1 MLFEPV
7 FDLFGSQKCCKGTQK
22 SFTCKQLRNFFP
34 TKDFSAH
41 KIVILRPG
49 KNIVIM
55 SQRLQSIFFFL
66 SALLFALL
74 FFFPLASY
82 YGEYNTLDFN
92 VFGVTSPDKW
102 DDGTFPFK
110 NLYSLPVLILTITV
124 VLLSGYL
131 AMGLFRAVKLA
142 QFVKLHKIARI
153 NIIVIVAWI
162 SVVFAY
168 YVRVIGNPVGAT
180 ATYRLG
186 IFLPLA
192 ALLMSIAAASGL
204 KKDIKKVRST
214 DRIR

>member
-1 MLFEPV
+1 
-7 FDLFGSQKCCKGTQK
+7 
-22 SFTCKQLRNFFP
+22 
-34 TKDFSAH
+34 
-41 KIVILRPG
+41 
-49 KNIVIM
+49 M

-102 DDGTFPFK
+102 DEGTFPFK

-131 AMGLFRAVKLA
+131 AMGLFRAVKLS

-162 SVVFAY
+162 TVVFAY

-180 ATYRLG
+180 PTYRFG

-204 KKDIKKVRST
+204 QKDIKKVRST